1 MSDFLSH
8 PVIAV
13 AVLLGLLVFV
23 HELGHY
29 LAGKWSGIAIE
40 TFSIGFG
47 PKIIA
52 FTRGETNYRLSLIPL
67 GGYVKFY
74 GSSPSEDVP
83 EALRGR
89 EFYKAPAGKR
99 ALTIAAGPIANF
111 LLAFVVYYALGIK
124 GIHFPPAYVGDILP
138 DSPAEK
144 AGLMTGDRVLKIG
157 NDPIKNWYD
166 LETSLSRLPGKEVEV
181 VIERNQQEKTVRL
194 TPAAKDAVDILGR
207 TKKVGRAGVALA
219 TAPAVLTLFPE
230 DGYLG
235 KLGVKTGDKVA
246 SLKFLSQTVNL
257 KGYRQW
263 IDEMTNLVH
272 LNVAKV
278 EMQLSDRVVSVD
290 LTTFEKEKNSLS
302 GPDLEKI
309 LGVRSSQLT
318 LDSQSEISLSEI
330 QRGDVLVDFD
340 RVPVRHI
347 FELSEALTKN
357 KKPEIEIG
365 ILRHDVLQYLNLKLQ
380 PVDVQKPQGV
390 EVVYTFKAKFIA
402 ESVEPEYLIEKYNV
416 LTALGFSARETVKQI
431 GGIAY
436 TLGQLFA
443 GQMPLKS
450 LGGPI
455 LIAKVASD
463 SVKAGLQAFMVSA
476 ALISINLGVVN
487 LVPIPAL
494 DGGQLIML
502 LYEKLRRRA
511 VSEKFLENYQKIGFA
526 LILSL
531 VFIAMYNDVS
541 RFWKAIFTSV
551 QGSLQ

>member
-1 MSDFLSH
+1 MSEFLGH

-13 AVLLGLLVFV
+13 ALLLGLLVFV

-29 LAGKWSGIAIE
+29 LVGKWSGIAVE

-47 PKIIA
+47 PKILA

-74 GSSPSEDVP
+74 GASRSEDVP

-89 EFYKAPAGKR
+89 EFYNAPAGKR
-99 ALTIAAGPIANF
+99 ALTIAAGPVANF
-111 LLAFVVYYALGIK
+111 MLAFLVYYALGLK
-124 GIHFPPAYVGDILP
+124 GIHYPPAYVGDILP

-157 NDPIKNWYD
+157 QDNIKNWYD
-166 LETSLSRLPGKEVEV
+166 LEGALSRLPGKEVEV
-181 VIERNQQEKTVRL
+181 QILRGTEPKTVRL
-194 TPAAKDAVDILGR
+194 TPAAKDAIDILGR

-219 TAPAVLTLFPE
+219 TAPAVVTLFPN
-230 DGYLG
+230 DGRLG
-235 KLGVKTGDKVA
+235 KLGLKTGEKIT
-246 SLKFLSQTVNL
+246 SLSFLSQTIQI

-263 IDEMTNLVH
+263 LDEILNLVR

-278 EMQLSDRVVSVD
+278 DLHLADRTVSLD
-290 LTTFEKEKNSLS
+290 LS
-302 GPDLEKI
+302 GLPKENITIPGIEKF
-309 LGVRSSQLT
+309 LGVQSSQLT
-318 LDSQSEISLSEI
+318 LDTQIDLGLAQI
-330 QRGDVLVDFD
+330 QRGDIIAEFENA
-340 RVPVRHI
+340 PVHHI
-347 FELSEALTKN
+347 FELQEAITKN
-357 KKPEIEIG
+357 KKPEVDLTII
-365 ILRHDVLQYLNLKLQ
+365 RNDVKKHLLLKLQ
-380 PVDVQKPQGV
+380 PVDVQKPQGA
-390 EVVYTFKAKFIA
+390 EVFYAFKAKFMA
-402 ESVEPEYLIEKYNV
+402 ESVDPEFIVEKYNV
-416 LTALGFSARETVKQI
+416 ITGLWFSARETAKQI
-431 GGIAY
+431 GGITY
-436 TLGQLFA
+436 TVGQLFA

-463 SVKAGLQAFMVSA
+463 SVKAGLQAFMASA

-494 DGGQLIML
+494 DGGQLLMI
-502 LYEKLRRRA
+502 LYEKIRRRS
-511 VSEKFLENYQKIGFA
+511 VSERFLENYQKIGFA